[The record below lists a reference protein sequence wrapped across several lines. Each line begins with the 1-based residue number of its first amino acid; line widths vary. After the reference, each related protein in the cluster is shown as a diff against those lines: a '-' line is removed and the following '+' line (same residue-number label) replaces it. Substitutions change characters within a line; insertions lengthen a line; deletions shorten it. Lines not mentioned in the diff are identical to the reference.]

1 MPVLFNGF
9 IYAWAETFRSLYR
22 NRWLS
27 IASVGV
33 VVATLLML
41 GAFMIVSLNITYIT
55 DTVKDQV
62 EIIVYVDEYAS
73 SESKE
78 QLRGALNARGDL
90 AEVRF
95 VSQEEALM
103 RLQDQ
108 LGSLLE
114 GYDLAEENPLRDSY
128 EIRTVVPESVSAIA
142 LELEDYPAVGSIFYG
157 RGVVENLFAVTR
169 GLRLVALGLMVLLA
183 FTAVFLIAHTI
194 KLTVYIR
201 SREIMIMKYVG
212 ATNWFIR
219 WPFILEGM
227 TLGLIGALF
236 PLVALY
242 YTYQFSVEWVLSN
255 NLLFLSMIPVS
266 AIMPEL
272 VKYLVPLGTGL
283 GILGSSFSMGRFLKV

>member
-1 MPVLFNGF
+1 MLFSGF

-78 QLRGALNARGDL
+78 RLRDALNARGDL

-95 VSQEEALM
+95 VSQREALM

-128 EIRTVVPESVSAIA
+128 EIRTAVPESVSAIA
-142 LELEDYPAVGSIFYG
+142 AELEDYPAVGSIFYG

-227 TLGLIGALF
+227 TLGLIGAIF
-236 PLVALY
+236 PIVALY
-242 YTYQFSVEWVLSN
+242 YIYQFSVEWVLAN
-255 NLLFLSMIPVS
+255 NLLFLSLIPVS
-266 AIMPEL
+266 AIMLEL
-272 VKYLVPLGTGL
+272 VKYLLPLGTGL